1 MFNISVTFKDTKKVD
16 QIFESSSE
24 VQYFFES
31 LCHLSIFGNQR
42 RYSSRLSIPML
53 IGTPCREKQPILEF
67 FQELKL

>member
-16 QIFESSSE
+16 QIFESLSE
-24 VQYFFES
+24 VQYFFEP

-53 IGTPCREKQPILEF
+53 IGTP
-67 FQELKL
+67 